1 MSTYKEILELPN
13 SLDERRILLFDG
25 HSLAY
30 RSYYAIRG
38 LTTRSGTPVNAVF
51 GFWRA
56 LLKTLREYPSA
67 YCAVIFDAGGI
78 TFRHELYPA
87 YKATRKPIPD
97 DLAAQLPLIERL
109 LAALGI
115 PTLSEPGVEADD
127 VIASIA
133 RAAAA
138 SGIDCLIVTSDK
150 DLAQLVDERISL
162 LRPSGRGEKISEQII
177 DPEGVKEKYGVE
189 PDRIVDL
196 LALVGDVSD
205 NVPGVPGIGEKTAR
219 LLLSEFGSLDRLL
232 EGAGSVRNARI
243 RENLEA
249 YAEDARRARRLITL
263 KSDIP
268 IGDPAKLCRL
278 RGIDREALEGFFTEV
293 EFKSALSE
301 LSLKNDRPVGKDP
314 QKAEY
319 RAILDEEG
327 LERVV
332 KELSGTDAFALDLE
346 TTGLDPMRAR
356 IVGIAVSPRP
366 YVGYYIP
373 VGHDELTAPAQLSLE
388 RVLERLRPSIE
399 GDTPLI
405 LGQNIKYDL
414 VILMRYGLRPHG
426 IAFDTMIA
434 SHLVHPEQR
443 RHNLAQIAESYLGYT
458 VSIYAEVAGKDAS
471 FASVP
476 IEAAT
481 AYAAE
486 DAEIV
491 QRLREPLTRALHEA
505 GATDLFERV
514 EIPLI
519 PVLARMEQNGILVD
533 THVLANQ
540 GIELRK
546 ELEIIE
552 ADLMEMAG
560 EPFNPSSPKQVAQIL
575 FDKLGLPVIERT
587 KTGPSTSARVLAEL
601 AVHHPLPGKLIAYR
615 ELKKLLTTY
624 IDQLPKAVNPTT
636 GRIHT
641 TFHQTSTAT
650 GRLSSSEPNL
660 QNIPVRTDIG
670 GRIRQ
675 AFIAPEGSLLLSAD
689 YSQIELRILAHFS
702 EDEHLIA
709 AFESGEDLHRV
720 TASHLFGIPKEAID
734 ERQRNAAKRINFGII
749 YGISPYGLARDLGI
763 TQSEAK
769 GYINRFFNAYPKT
782 KEYIDRLV
790 ELATERGYAETLL
803 GRRRPLPH
811 LRSRNV
817 HQRNFDRRNAVNTP
831 IQGSAA
837 DLIKLAMIR
846 IDRLIEHEGLRVKM
860 LLQIHDELIFEVAEE
875 EGEEAGG
882 IIKDEMENVLSL
894 RLPLEVKIAMGK
906 NWEEI

>member
-1 MSTYKEILELPN
+1 MSTYEEILGLPERP
-13 SLDERRILLFDG
+13 DEGRILLFDG

-30 RSYYAIRG
+30 RSYYAIRE
-38 LTTRSGTPVNAVF
+38 LTTRSGLPVNAVF

-67 YCAVIFDAGGI
+67 YCAVVFDAGGV
-78 TFRHELYPA
+78 TFRHEIYPA

-115 PTLSEPGVEADD
+115 PVLSEAGVEADD
-127 VIASIA
+127 VIGSIA
-133 RAAAA
+133 RRAAAL
-138 SGIDCLIVTSDK
+138 GMDCLIVTSDK
-150 DLAQLVDERISL
+150 DLAQLVDERIRL
-162 LRPSGRGEKISEQII
+162 IRPTGRGKEIDEQII
-177 DPEGVKEKYGVE
+177 DPKGVREKYGVD

-196 LALVGDVSD
+196 LALVGDASD
-205 NVPGVPGIGEKTAR
+205 NVPGVPGVGEKTAKR
-219 LLLSEFGSLDRLL
+219 LLREFGSLDRLL
-232 EGAGSVRNARI
+232 EEAERASNARI
-243 RENLEA
+243 RENLKTH
-249 YAEDARRARRLITL
+249 AEEARRARELIEL
-263 KSDIP
+263 KTDIP
-268 IGDPAKLCRL
+268 IGDPREICRL
-278 RGIDREALEGFFTEV
+278 RGIDREALSAFFTEV
-293 EFKSALSE
+293 GFKSALSE
-301 LSLKNDRPVGKDP
+301 LSLTDDQQRADEPKEV
-314 QKAEY
+314 EY
-319 RAILDEEG
+319 SAVLDEDG
-327 LERVV
+327 LERVAE
-332 KELSGTDAFALDLE
+332 ELENTGAFAIDLE

-356 IVGIAVSPRP
+356 IVGIAISPRP

-373 VGHDELTAPAQLSLE
+373 VGHDELTAPAQLPLE
-388 RVLERLRPSIE
+388 CVLDRLRPFIE
-399 GDTPLI
+399 GEKPLI

-414 VILMRYGLRPHG
+414 VILMRYGLRPRG
-426 IAFDTMIA
+426 IAFDAMIA

-443 RHNLAQIAESYLGYT
+443 RHNLAQIAENYLGYT
-458 VSIYAEVAGKDAS
+458 VSTYAEVAGKDAS
-471 FASVP
+471 FSSVP

-491 QRLREPLTRALHEA
+491 QRLRRPLTEALHEA

-514 EIPLI
+514 EIPLVS
-519 PVLARMEQNGILVD
+519 VLARMERNGILVD
-533 THVLANQ
+533 TQVLARQ

-624 IDQLPKAVNPTT
+624 IDQLPKAVNPKT

-660 QNIPVRTDIG
+660 QNIPVRTEVG
-670 GRIRQ
+670 GRIRR
-675 AFIAPEGSLLLSAD
+675 AFIAPPGGLLISAD
-689 YSQIELRILAHFS
+689 YSQIELRLLAHFS
-702 EDEHLIA
+702 EDERLIA
-709 AFESGEDLHRV
+709 AFENGEDLHRL
-720 TASHLFGIPKEAID
+720 TASHLFGIPKEKID
-734 ERQRNAAKRINFGII
+734 SRQRNAAKRINFGII

-763 TQSEAK
+763 TQTEAK
-769 GYINRFFNAYPKT
+769 GYIDRFFNAYPKT

-803 GRRRPLPH
+803 GRRRPLTH
-811 LRSRNV
+811 LSSRNV
-817 HQRNFDRRNAVNTP
+817 PQRNFDRRNAVNTP

-846 IDRLIEHEGLRVKM
+846 IDRLIEDGELPAKM
-860 LLQIHDELIFEVAEE
+860 LLQIHDELIFEAAEAECE
-875 EGEEAGG
+875 EVGKT
-882 IIKDEMENVLSL
+882 IRDEMENVLSL
-894 RLPLEVKIAMGK
+894 RLPLEVKITIGK